1 MSNGRFGEIRTTEWN
16 DGLWPKAP
24 RAFRCS
30 SSGLFSVHNLAN
42 RACLGVFRHM
52 GRHLT
57 RRDLLSLI
65 LVSAIQP
72 RAAIAEQRIAATEMR
87 MLGLIGGTSWHSTV
101 EYYRY
106 INQEVNDYF
115 GNNTNPP
122 LIIYNLNQ
130 REIHDL
136 QLQGHWD
143 KIADI
148 FSDAA
153 IKLRSAGAQ
162 AVLFAANTPHR
173 VYPEVSRRAG
183 IPVLHIGDATGLA
196 IQRAHLTKVGLI
208 GTKYTMEDGFIP
220 KWLKER
226 YGIEVLVPTSPS
238 VRGELHRIIQKEL
251 GIGVFKRASKRY
263 VLDQIEDLRQHNAQ
277 GIVLGC
283 TEFTLIIRQ
292 ADVQIPAFDTTR
304 LHAQMA
310 VDFILR
316 RAHADA
322 AA

>member
-1 MSNGRFGEIRTTEWN
+1 MS
-16 DGLWPKAP
+16 AVQ
-24 RAFRCS
+24 S
-30 SSGLFSVHNLAN
+30 
-42 RACLGVFRHM
+42 
-52 GRHLT
+52 
-57 RRDLLSLI
+57 
-65 LVSAIQP
+65 
-72 RAAIAEQRIAATEMR
+72 RAAIAAQRIQATEMR

-106 INQEVNDYF
+106 INQAVNDYF

-130 REIHDL
+130 RELHDL

-143 KIADI
+143 KIAAI
-148 FSDAA
+148 FLNAA
-153 IKLRSAGAQ
+153 SKLRAAGAQ
-162 AVLFAANTPHR
+162 AVLFAANTPYK

-183 IPVLHIGDATGLA
+183 IPILHIADATGLA
-196 IQRAHLTKVGLI
+196 IQRAHLAKVGLI
-208 GTKYTMEDGFIP
+208 GTKFTMEDGFIP
-220 KWLKER
+220 QWLKER
-226 YGIEVLVPTSPS
+226 YGIEVMVPTSPS
-238 VRGELHRIIQKEL
+238 VRDELHRIIQKEL
-251 GIGVFKRASKRY
+251 GMGVFKPASKRY

-310 VDFILR
+310 VDFILNR
-316 RAHADA
+316 THANTA
-322 AA
+322 A